1 MCRENN
7 APMCR
12 ESYGLGYSYR
22 NGMILMR
29 MIENES
35 GVGCVMSVL
44 ERTLPNILPK
54 LHIILGSW
62 LGHVVNAIMG

>member
-1 MCRENN
+1 
-7 APMCR
+7 
-12 ESYGLGYSYR
+12 
-22 NGMILMR
+22 MR
-29 MIENES
+29 MIEDES